1 MLGNCYKYTT
11 SYESANEEFDKI
23 INIYK
28 YSTLEL
34 PNDILIETLSEK
46 INNNI
51 WMLNIN
57 DADTE
62 LTKMLKLCDSDN
74 NIQLKTK
81 AYKHGYLNY
90 YNRRMFCNYMQ
101 GCGTEEDFYVAL
113 LKSKEIGLIEYEGF
127 AHMDYAKSIYNKDMR
142 KALNSLNTALKIFE
156 GINEPRRL
164 LDCKSEIAYINALL
178 KKDYS
183 ESSLQEIYKTMKEQ
197 NYVQSCTRTCLKLAI
212 IMLLSQNY
220 TCAEL
225 LDVLNKMLVENTTI
239 ASGRRHQAIAYHV
252 LAAIYYSDNDLIQ
265 SKNYSKKCLQLFGE
279 LGEDY
284 KQVQSH
290 NATIKKKGNFVL
302 ASETTLVK
310 PCDFILDTRIW

>member
-1 MLGNCYKYTT
+1 
-11 SYESANEEFDKI
+11 
-23 INIYK
+23 
-28 YSTLEL
+28 
-34 PNDILIETLSEK
+34 
-46 INNNI
+46 
-51 WMLNIN
+51 
-57 DADTE
+57 
-62 LTKMLKLCDSDN
+62 
-74 NIQLKTK
+74 
-81 AYKHGYLNY
+81 
-90 YNRRMFCNYMQ
+90 
-101 GCGTEEDFYVAL
+101 
-113 LKSKEIGLIEYEGF
+113 
-127 AHMDYAKSIYNKDMR
+127 
-142 KALNSLNTALKIFE
+142 
-156 GINEPRRL
+156 
-164 LDCKSEIAYINALL
+164 
-178 KKDYS
+178 
-183 ESSLQEIYKTMKEQ
+183 MKEQ

-290 NATIKKKGNFVL
+290 NATIKKKGDFVL